1 MSKPTFSPFIDSIS
15 KITNINITETI
26 FPISKMTCK
35 FSPMVTGDDVA
46 LRTSLVSPVSYDREL
61 CKLIIKH
68 LTIVGQDEDYKI
80 NFNDLVSSIS
90 NIDKLSA
97 IWALYKATYEDLAE
111 GREVK
116 CDNPQCTKTFKVDIK
131 MDDLIHDDTYTIWD
145 MKNNEGEDI
154 PFTVYRT
161 VISIEHQDLV
171 FDFNSRIP
179 SIKDNNDLL
188 SVISIDTL
196 QYNLENI
203 KSIFSRPQHM
213 TLLTDAVRVSSKS
226 NAFTPIET
234 NNFNEILLTF
244 NNYLPFQV
252 SEKFF
257 TKYNDEFGKYSPNY
271 YKNIVCEHCGQKI
284 KYEIDL
290 ETEFFRKCL
299 SI

>member
-1 MSKPTFSPFIDSIS
+1 MSKTTFSPFIDSIS

-35 FSPMVTGDDVA
+35 FSPMVTGDDIS

-68 LTIVGQDEDYKI
+68 LTIVGKEEDYKI
-80 NFNDLVSSIS
+80 NYNDLVSSIS

-111 GREVK
+111 NREIK
-116 CDNPQCTKTFKVDIK
+116 CTNAQCKKIFKKNIK
-131 MDDLIHDDTYTIWD
+131 MDDLIHEDTYTIWD
-145 MKNNEGEDI
+145 ITNESGEDI
-154 PFTVYRT
+154 PFTEYRK
-161 VISIEHQDLV
+161 VISIDHNDLV
-171 FDFNSRIP
+171 FDFNCRIP

-188 SVISIDTL
+188 SIISIETL

-213 TLLTDAVRVSSKS
+213 TLLSDAVRVSSKL
-226 NAFTPIET
+226 NAFTSIET
-234 NNFNEILLTF
+234 TNFNEILLTF
-244 NNYLPFQV
+244 NNYLPYQV

-257 TKYNDEFGKYSPNY
+257 NKYNDEFGKYSPNY
-271 YKNIVCEHCGQKI
+271 YTDLVCEHCGEKI
-284 KYEIDL
+284 KYEVDL